1 MKKTSKN
8 RFRTKNKSLKKRNHN
23 LSKIKNKKLKTKKL
37 KTKNGGG
44 EYRTLHISQNNL
56 EDIKNKLVDS
66 FDLFNEIY
74 NSVMKNKPNVPY
86 YLKYKLTTYLDGLV
100 MAIYANPLTYNY
112 FDNFYNKLI
121 NNHIIKCDDCI
132 DYTITIPGTG
142 TALYKIFKIYF
153 VIGFIIAYYYRNP
166 SKFINENYLKGIG
179 INNTILYLFK
189 DIASKILCNVMTHPA
204 CNIMK
209 KMEEFIKTNEI
220 NVDENF
226 EITRI
231 IFDFILKIPF
241 VENMKIV
248 QKFVD
253 KELRPQETQ

>member
-1 MKKTSKN
+1 MRKTSKN
-8 RFRTKNKSLKKRNHN
+8 GFRKKNKSLKKRNHN
-23 LSKIKNKKLKTKKL
+23 LSKIKNKKQ

-44 EYRTLHISQNNL
+44 KYGTLHISQNNL

-74 NSVMKNKPNVPY
+74 DSVMKNKSNVPY
-86 YLKYKLTTYLDGLV
+86 YLKYKLTTYIDGLV
-100 MAIYANPLTYNY
+100 MVIYSNLLTYNY
-112 FDNFYNKLI
+112 FDKFYNKLI
-121 NNHIIKCDDCI
+121 DNDIIKCDGCI
-132 DYTITIPGTG
+132 DYTISIPGTR

-166 SKFINENYLKGIG
+166 SKFINEEYLNKMG

-189 DIASKILCNVMTHPA
+189 DIVSILLCKVAQSRPECNM
-204 CNIMK
+204 ID
-209 KMEEFIKTNEI
+209 KMEKFIEKNQI
-220 NVDENF
+220 NVDENT

-231 IFDFILKIPF
+231 IFNFILKIPF
-241 VENMKIV
+241 VENMEIV

-253 KELRPQETQ
+253 IKLRPPEPQ